1 MQRSVFALIFSILL
15 LGSLDARGLVLND
28 TQSFT
33 PLWPHMELLIDPGKN
48 WHTPGALPPQG
59 WQSGSRQVPSFGPS
73 AKSYWFKT
81 RLENH
86 SKENAWFLL
95 LEFSQ
100 LEQMDFYIRYKGE
113 KTWQKFPSGR
123 FIPLAERAVP
133 TILPTL
139 PLHISHGSYADIMLH
154 INTRTTVQ
162 VPLFIATQNALAK
175 YNASQL
181 ATHYIFAGMMLAL
194 MLYNLFLYLAIRQP
208 AFGFYVAYLASLCF
222 YILTMKGMGP
232 LLLFTESRDLELNL
246 IIVAMGITPLFS
258 ALFIR
263 HFLRTDKYVPEINLS
278 LRVLVVSAM
287 ISIPLGWAGWYFLW
301 VKLATINA
309 LAFSLLMLIG
319 GIIALRRGNQ
329 SATYFLL
336 AWCMIIISTFTYA
349 GLINGLL
356 PYNQFTSNIM
366 EIGTAS
372 EALLLSLA
380 LADAIRRIRKA
391 KLKAQELAALDVNAA
406 NRALQKVVEALEMSN
421 AEKDEFLRIASHEL
435 RTPMHALTASLD
447 LLRKNPDDTQ
457 YIESLTVGSSMLN
470 RHVENMVAYCEL
482 NTDKLAQENI
492 HFNLADLIEELTQY
506 CQSQLKGRPV
516 HFILETDQ
524 QLPQW
529 LKGDRLN
536 LQRLLL
542 NLLDNACKFTPAG
555 HVTLGIHQLHREDN
569 SVYLNFSVQDTGQGV
584 DENLQHKLFQLFSMA
599 DRSMTRRQSGLGLG
613 LAVSAKLAQHL
624 NSFLHFDSS
633 PRAGT
638 LVEFK
643 INLNIGHPP
652 NVVPIKRSH
661 ILVVED
667 NHTNAMLL
675 CKMLTKLG
683 HTSEVAEDGAIA
695 LQKIGQQT
703 YDAILMDCQ
712 MPIMDGWHVT
722 QAIRETDAPYRHIP
736 IIAVTA
742 NASSEDRV
750 RCTESGM
757 DDFLQKPLRLA
768 TLDEALH
775 RWLGAGKKTG

>member
-1 MQRSVFALIFSILL
+1 MHNPVLRGLLCLCL
-15 LGSLDARGLVLND
+15 LGPLQAEAAVLSD
-28 TQSFT
+28 SSGFK
-33 PLWPHMELLIDPGKN
+33 PLWPELELLLDPLQSWQN
-48 WHTPGALPPQG
+48 PDQLPSSG
-59 WQSGSRQVPSFGPS
+59 WQLGSQRVPSFGPS
-73 AKSYWFKT
+73 NNAYWFRT
-81 RLENH
+81 RLENQ
-86 SKENAWFLL
+86 SQQNKWFLHL
-95 LEFSQ
+95 DFPL
-100 LEQMDFYIRYKGE
+100 LEQMDFYIRYEGE
-113 KTWQKFPSGR
+113 DTWQKFASGR
-123 FIPLAERAVP
+123 FVPRAQRAVADMMP
-133 TILPTL
+133 SL
-139 PLHISHGSYADIMLH
+139 PLQLNPGTYVDVILH
-154 INTRTTVQ
+154 VKTRTTVQ
-162 VPLFIATQNALAK
+162 LPLFVATEENLQH
-175 YNASQL
+175 YNNSQL
-181 ATHYIFAGMMLAL
+181 ANHFIFIGMMLAL
-194 MLYNLFLYLAIRQP
+194 ILYNLFLFLAIRQA
-208 AFGFYVAYLASLCF
+208 AFGYYVVYLTSLCF
-222 YILTMKGMGP
+222 YILSMKGMGP
-232 LLLFTESRDLELNL
+232 LLIWTENRPLELSL
-246 IIVAMGITPLFS
+246 IILAMGLTPLFA
-258 ALFIR
+258 ALFVR
-263 HFLRTDKYVPEINLS
+263 HFLRIDKYAPELRSSIKILLISS
-278 LRVLVVSAM
+278 LV
-287 ISIPLGWAGWYFLW
+287 SIPLGWAGFYFVW
-301 VKLATINA
+301 VKLATLNA
-309 LAFSLLMLIG
+309 LAFSLLMLVA
-319 GIIALRRGNQ
+319 GIIAWRRGNQ

-391 KLKAQELAALDVNAA
+391 KLKAQELAALEVNAA

-447 LLRKNPDDTQ
+447 LLRKNPDEHQ
-457 YIESLTVGSSMLN
+457 YLESLQVGSSMLN

-482 NTDKLAQENI
+482 NTDKLAHENI
-492 HFNLADLIEELTQY
+492 NFDLTELLNELALY
-506 CQSQLKGRPV
+506 CKSQLKGRPV
-516 HFILETDQ
+516 QFILETDA

-529 LKGDRLN
+529 LRGDRLN

-555 HVTLGIHQLHREDN
+555 HVTLAVHLLHREEN
-569 SVYLNFSVQDTGQGV
+569 NVYLNFSVQDSGQGV
-584 DENLQHKLFQLFSMA
+584 DEALQHKLFQLFSMA

-643 INLNIGHPP
+643 VTLDLGHGP

-683 HTSEVAEDGAIA
+683 HSSDVAADGAIA
-695 LQKIGQQT
+695 LQKLAEQT

-712 MPIMDGWHVT
+712 MPIMDGWQVT
-722 QAIRETDAPYRHIP
+722 RAIRDSETPYQKIP

-742 NASSEDRV
+742 NASSEDRA
-750 RCTESGM
+750 RCHEAGM

-768 TLDEALH
+768 TLDDALH
-775 RWLGAGKKTG
+775 RWLTPSQKTG